1 MKLRG
6 GEEEELFEGTPL
18 QYLWI
23 VWLVSSFSLV
33 RMFVYVLA
41 HRSRMIGKPTRER
54 FGTPSIIF
62 QITTKGKIP
71 IVQESINRVNAVCA
85 EIAYKKYQV
94 WVVSD
99 VREEFKNCRTIVVP
113 ESYSC
118 NAIHKGRAL
127 QFAVEIR
134 KAEKKN
140 NEDIY
145 IFHLDDESLIT
156 KQTLCSLLS
165 FLEGSPTPISE
176 GLIVYPLKRNE
187 RITITHL
194 LDTIR
199 PFCCFE
205 CMDFMKKGK
214 PAYLHGSNLL
224 SRSDVEE
231 KVGWENGKTIAEDSL
246 FAIKAREKCGRRI
259 FGWHG
264 GVVEEKSP
272 LTLRDFAKQRQRWF
286 YGLIQNLKF
295 VPFRDKVS
303 QSVRAIVWSLGFFSG
318 LISIIALSVPQSI
331 PISLRIG
338 FFVTTF
344 LWLSSYQI
352 GAFLNSTYLS
362 VRKRIWFHFLVL
374 TFSFILGIVESATP
388 LLALLTR
395 PKTFEVVKK

>member
-1 MKLRG
+1 
-6 GEEEELFEGTPL
+6 
-18 QYLWI
+18 
-23 VWLVSSFSLV
+23 
-33 RMFVYVLA
+33 
-41 HRSRMIGKPTRER
+41 
-54 FGTPSIIF
+54 
-62 QITTKGKIP
+62 
-71 IVQESINRVNAVCA
+71 
-85 EIAYKKYQV
+85 
-94 WVVSD
+94 
-99 VREEFKNCRTIVVP
+99 
-113 ESYSC
+113 
-118 NAIHKGRAL
+118 
-127 QFAVEIR
+127 
-134 KAEKKN
+134 
-140 NEDIY
+140 
-145 IFHLDDESLIT
+145 
-156 KQTLCSLLS
+156 
-165 FLEGSPTPISE
+165 
-176 GLIVYPLKRNE
+176 
-187 RITITHL
+187 
-194 LDTIR
+194 
-199 PFCCFE
+199 
-205 CMDFMKKGK
+205 MDFMKKGK

-374 TFSFILGIVESATP
+374 P
-388 LLALLTR
+388 D
-395 PKTFEVVKK
+395 